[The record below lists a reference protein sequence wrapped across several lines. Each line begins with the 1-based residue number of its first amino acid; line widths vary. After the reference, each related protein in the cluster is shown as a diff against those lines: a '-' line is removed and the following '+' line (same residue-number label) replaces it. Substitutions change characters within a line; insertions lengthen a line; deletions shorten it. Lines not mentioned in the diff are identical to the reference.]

1 MYLKSVEIYGFKSF
15 ANKVRLDLNPGITAI
30 VGPNGC
36 GKSNVVDS
44 IKWSIGEM
52 SRRALRMPSML
63 DVIFAGTTK
72 RQPLNM
78 AEVTLTFD
86 NQERKLNFDFN
97 EVSVTRKIYRSEE
110 SEYFINKTP
119 CRLKD
124 IRDMFLDT
132 GIGSDGYAIISQG
145 EIEALLS
152 SDALGRREFFEEVAG
167 VSKYKSKR
175 EESLKKL
182 EKVDA
187 DLAVLENSL
196 QIIDEQ
202 IKKLDAEAKKAKL
215 QQKYR
220 EELREAEISLIV
232 KEISSHLA
240 ETDKKKAEL
249 SPLLEEINQINSAVT
264 AQEAEYA
271 ALNIELTEK
280 NEEEKNLLEKISSV
294 KFSLSSL
301 EHRIINGKNMIEEKL
316 KQIEDINKQEEK
328 NAQFEIS
335 MLPQIENLRLKLA
348 ELGSSNEKL
357 ALEYEEA
364 KNQYMLLEN
373 SLKES
378 EINSERYEKDT
389 FSVMEQESKISS
401 LLSALE
407 ASLSHYNGE
416 ESSLERD
423 LKETLLK
430 KEEISAQL
438 SSEKEKN
445 NSLIETISSQ
455 ESLRSEKISAK
466 ENLLALKKE
475 KEENNLRLTALS
487 ASLKSS
493 LQASMSQAE
502 KDVYWIGANVIISE
516 KVPGVYGTLRQM
528 IEFPKDKTP
537 IIEDAL
543 GKFLDSLVADNE
555 EAARKC
561 AEKLKFIGKGR
572 ARFIILDKVPQ
583 SNPQLSFDSVLNIIK
598 PHEKAANLL
607 NYLLGGIS
615 YKEDSVS
622 GPFWIC
628 GGAMEINQN
637 ENYWGQVDDLKKK
650 IEECTLEIEKNS
662 SDYAL
667 INSQIEE
674 TEKEINSLSENISSL
689 KAQKAALENSISSR
703 EEDLSVYEKAAEK
716 ITAQKN
722 ENEARKKSA
731 LEKIETHKNE
741 LNNLK
746 EKSEALKKSVQEVK
760 NLKENLSKDL
770 LSANEK
776 VLNAKNA
783 YEGYINAKKD
793 LEDKISSLELS
804 KARLE
809 SDKNSLSEK
818 KKSLETEIESIKKQ
832 IEEFNEKVL
841 EERNN
846 LKEAEIAQ
854 NILAEKILELKN
866 SMERLSHS
874 IREHKQAIN
883 DLSEKKQAIELEINT
898 FVTRAEDSEKKLEN
912 DWNVKY
918 ADVKEAYSQAEI
930 DMERVLFLR
939 KRIENMGPVNMT
951 APEEYDA
958 LVNRHNSM
966 RSQIEDLNKAKSDLR
981 SAIQRINETTRENFK
996 KTFDKVQEYFKNI
1009 YSVLFNGG
1017 EANLILTDPDNLLET
1032 GVEIMAHPPGKKL
1045 INISQLSGGEKS
1057 LTALALLFSFFKV
1070 NPSPFCIMDEV
1081 DAALDEGNVERFAR
1095 MIKEFSSDTQFI
1107 IITHNKRTMEI
1118 ADVMYGVTME
1128 ELGVSKIISV
1138 DLKKAVDLT
1147 TSKQPAGAV

>member
-52 SRRALRMPSML
+52 SRRALRMPSMM

-167 VSKYKSKR
+167 VSKYKAKR

-202 IKKLDAEAKKAKL
+202 IKKLDAEAKRAKL

-220 EELREAEISLIV
+220 EELREAEIALITN
-232 KEISSHLA
+232 EISSHMEQIELKKNELA
-240 ETDKKKAEL
+240 PVT
-249 SPLLEEINQINSAVT
+249 EEISQINSAVT

-280 NEEEKNLLEKISSV
+280 TQEERALLEKTSSI
-294 KFSLSSL
+294 KFSLSSA
-301 EHRIINGKNMIEEKL
+301 EDRIISSKEMIEEKL
-316 KQIEDINKQEEK
+316 KQIEDIKSQKEK
-328 NAQFEIS
+328 NEQFEVSI
-335 MLPQIENLRLKLA
+335 LPQLEGLKAKLA
-348 ELGSSNEKL
+348 ELGASNEKL
-357 ALEYEEA
+357 AA
-364 KNQYMLLEN
+364 QYQQAQAAYQNLEN
-373 SLKES
+373 SLMES

-389 FSVMEQESKISS
+389 FSVLEQESKISG
-401 LLSALE
+401 LVSALE
-407 ASLSHYNGE
+407 ASISHYAAEELSIEKDLSEARSKKDEVEAALKADRENFSAVNLRIQENESLKAEKNALKEKISAAKKEAEENSLRLTGLLASL
-416 ESSLERD
+416 ESSLE
-423 LKETLLK
+423 
-430 KEEISAQL
+430 
-438 SSEKEKN
+438 
-445 NSLIETISSQ
+445 
-455 ESLRSEKISAK
+455 
-466 ENLLALKKE
+466 
-475 KEENNLRLTALS
+475 
-487 ASLKSS
+487 ASV
-493 LQASMSQAE
+493 AQAE
-502 KDVYWIGANVIISE
+502 KDVYWIGTNVIMSE
-516 KVPGVYGTLRQM
+516 KFPGIYGTLRQM
-528 IEFPKDKTP
+528 IDFPADKAP
-537 IIEDAL
+537 LIEDSL
-543 GKFLDSLVADNE
+543 GRFLDSLVAENE
-555 EAARKC
+555 QAAKDC
-561 AEKLKFIGKGR
+561 AQKLKFIGKGR
-572 ARFIILDKVPQ
+572 ARFIILDKIPKVT
-583 SNPQLSFDSVLNIIK
+583 PQLSFNSLLNCIK
-598 PHEKAANLL
+598 PQDKVADLL
-607 NYLLGGIS
+607 NYLLSDVS
-615 YKEDSVS
+615 YNEDSVS
-622 GPFWIC
+622 GPFWVC
-628 GGAMEINQN
+628 GGVMDVNQN
-637 ENYWGQVDDLKKK
+637 EVYWGSVDELKKK
-650 IEECTLEIEKNS
+650 IENCRAESAENS
-662 SDYAL
+662 SLLARLAADMENA
-667 INSQIEE
+667 
-674 TEKEINSLSENISSL
+674 EKEISSAIENISVL
-689 KAQKAALENSISSR
+689 KAQKAAVENSISSK
-703 EEDLSVYEKAAEK
+703 EEDMAVLEKAVASILSQK
-716 ITAQKN
+716 AQ
-722 ENEARKKSA
+722 NEARKKEA
-731 LEKIETHKNE
+731 LEKVEIHKNE
-741 LNNLK
+741 LANLRQK
-746 EKSEALKKSVQEVK
+746 AESIKKSAQEIKSVR
-760 NLKENLSKDL
+760 ENLAKEI
-770 LSANEK
+770 LSAKEQ
-776 VLNAKNA
+776 VVNARNA
-783 YEGYINAKKD
+783 YEGYLSSRKD
-793 LEDKISSLELS
+793 LEEKISSFES
-804 KARLE
+804 RLAQIQ
-809 SDKNSLSEK
+809 SDKSSMDSK
-818 KKSLETEIESIKKQ
+818 KALLEAEIENLNRQ
-832 IEEFNEKVL
+832 ISAYQEKVL

-846 LKEAEIAQ
+846 LKETEIAQ
-854 NILAEKILELKN
+854 NALSEKISEIRN
-866 SMERLSHS
+866 TMERLSHS
-874 IREHKQAIN
+874 IRENKQAIN

-898 FVTRAEDSEKKLEN
+898 FSTRAEDAQKKLEN

-918 ADVKEAYSQAEI
+918 QDTKDAYRETKV

-958 LVNRHNSM
+958 LINRYNSM
-966 RSQIEDLNKAKSDLR
+966 RGQIEDLNKAKSDLR
-981 SAIQRINETTRENFK
+981 SAIQKINETTKENFK
-996 KTFDKVQEYFKNI
+996 KTFDRVQEYFKSI

-1017 EANLILTDPDNLLET
+1017 EANLILTNPDDLLET

-1095 MIKEFSSDTQFI
+1095 MIKEFAADTQFI
-1107 IITHNKRTMEI
+1107 VITHNKRTMEA
-1118 ADVMYGVTME
+1118 ADIMYGVTME

-1138 DLKKAVDLT
+1138 DLKRAVDLT
-1147 TSKQPAGAV
+1147 GARQPAGAV